1 MRIMFQ
7 GWKEASWLWDR
18 FVPLITLAA
27 ALAGIAL
34 LTGCTSF
41 PIRSTAIDLPEGD
54 AERGKVAFQ
63 QLQCYVCHPVS
74 GYSRRFPEPSAQ
86 PPTLVV
92 LGTEDH
98 APTRREL
105 IDSILNPSHK
115 IYPGP
120 VPQLEKSGNLS
131 RMGDFSETMTVR
143 QLLDVAAF
151 LQSLHKK

>member
-1 MRIMFQ
+1 M
-7 GWKEASWLWDR
+7 
-18 FVPLITLAA
+18 
-27 ALAGIAL
+27 
-34 LTGCTSF
+34 
-41 PIRSTAIDLPEGD
+41 
-54 AERGKVAFQ
+54 
-63 QLQCYVCHPVS
+63 
-74 GYSRRFPEPSAQ
+74 
-86 PPTLVV
+86 V